1 MIRDRKNLITASIMA
16 VVVDKGAV
24 ITVLGIFIK
33 QILHITFRLE
43 NASMVTK
50 NWSSSKNQIV
60 VSFMLACDL
69 GLITE
74 LTLLI

>member
-50 NWSSSKNQIV
+50 N
-60 VSFMLACDL
+60 
-69 GLITE
+69 
-74 LTLLI
+74 